1 MVWMSVE
8 VAVKNGGKISET
20 IVGTVSNGVKG
31 AGKWLAKLPLYA
43 NFIPVYNKGDS
54 EEGAKKVSLGGMWG
68 AMQGFGNTFRSNKI
82 TEANKALGITNPE
95 RDKISDTEWNR
106 LKTLDP
112 SSDDSLLK
120 DFAANLKRTGNY
132 NQAIRSTG
140 GLARNT
146 DLKSAL
152 NNLNPTERQGLITR
166 LEELTG
172 DRLDAARASIGTT
185 DPGGD
190 SNNPSSADLTSRSII
205 TVNNGA
211 VEINGSSISGVN
223 LSSLDSSQSNAI
235 IQAINNLESNQDK
248 EAALYQLF
256 DSLNPN
262 QEREIINA
270 IPNNSD
276 LRNLATVQEKI
287 RQLEAQGDS

>member
-1 MVWMSVE
+1 
-8 VAVKNGGKISET
+8 
-20 IVGTVSNGVKG
+20 
-31 AGKWLAKLPLYA
+31 
-43 NFIPVYNKGDS
+43 VYNKGDS